1 MSSNTAAAAGIDPDG
16 FVTISTE
23 QGTLEL
29 PVVITEIPDSVVWL
43 PSNSPQS
50 TIRRSLGVD
59 HGGIVTLAPG
69 GAA

>member
-1 MSSNTAAAAGIDPDG
+1 MTQTNAAGLDAEG
-16 FVTISTE
+16 FVTLTTD
-23 QGTLEL
+23 QGSLSL
-29 PVVITEIPDSVVWL
+29 PVVITDMPDSVVWI
-43 PSNSPQS
+43 PTNSTNS